1 MDREHG
7 GELRET
13 ISRQLT
19 ADDDWRYFKL
29 RFEKVHPDFFTVMKE
44 RFPSLSKTELRLCA
58 YIRVGMTAKEI
69 AQVLSVKPDTV
80 NTSRYRI
87 RKKMQLSPDE
97 SLESTLESAG

>member
-1 MDREHG
+1 MTSLHAG
-7 GELRET
+7 PLKQT
-13 ISRQLT
+13 IMEQLT

-29 RFEKVHPDFFTVMKE
+29 RFEKVHPGFFERMKDCY
-44 RFPSLSKTELRLCA
+44 PALSRTELRLCA

-87 RKKMQLSPDE
+87 RKKMQLAPDA
-97 SLESTLESAG
+97 SLEAAIEAVG